1 MANLSEFHSSILSTN
16 SIMSTSVFRI
26 ASGQDVTATL
36 NTLTN
41 TPSTGS
47 ANLSSLSTSVEAN
60 TLVFRNQPLSWWLE
74 SLNSGAIKYTPVSNH
89 VNWSYFSP
97 SGQQFHI
104 RIELSNLLIPNRS
117 KSSSRSA
124 DKSSLNIVFEPK
136 FGLERTD
143 TMTMPGSRS
152 SQ

>member
-1 MANLSEFHSSILSTN
+1 MNR
-16 SIMSTSVFRI
+16 SVYTLNGSQS
-26 ASGQDVTATL
+26 ASATI

-47 ANLSSLSTSVEAN
+47 ADLSTLSSSVETN
-60 TLVFRNQPLSWWLE
+60 TLVFKNQPLSWWLE
-74 SLNSGAIKYTPVSNH
+74 SLNSGAVKYTPISND

-97 SGQQFHI
+97 SGQQFHV

-124 DKSSLNIVFEPK
+124 DNSSFTVTYEPK
-136 FGLERTD
+136 FSLERTD
-143 TMTMPGSRS
+143 TMRMPGSRS
-152 SQ
+152 S

>member
-1 MANLSEFHSSILSTN
+1 MNR
-16 SIMSTSVFRI
+16 SVYTLNGSQP
-26 ASGQDVTATL
+26 ASATI

-47 ANLSSLSTSVEAN
+47 TNLSSLSSSVEAN

-74 SLNSGAIKYTPVSNH
+74 SLNNGAVKYTPISND
-89 VNWSYFSP
+89 VNWSYFTP

-117 KSSSRSA
+117 KSSTRSS
-124 DKSSLNIVFEPK
+124 DNSSFTVTFEPK
-136 FGLERTD
+136 FSLERTD
-143 TMTMPGSRS
+143 TMGMPGSRIS
-152 SQ
+152 K

>member
-1 MANLSEFHSSILSTN
+1 MN
-16 SIMSTSVFRI
+16 TSVYRLNG
-26 ASGQDVTATL
+26 SQDATATL

-47 ANLSSLSTSVEAN
+47 TNLSSLSTSVEAN
-60 TLVFRNQPLSWWLE
+60 TLIFRNQPLSWWLE
-74 SLNSGAIKYTPVSNH
+74 SLNSGAIKYTPVSND

-117 KSSSRSA
+117 KSSSRNA
-124 DKSSLNIVFEPK
+124 DKSSFTVTFEPK
-136 FGLERTD
+136 FSLERTD
-143 TMTMPGSRS
+143 TMTMPGYRS
-152 SQ
+152 NK

>member
-1 MANLSEFHSSILSTN
+1 MAKLSKFHSSILPTN
-16 SIMSTSVFRI
+16 SIMSRSVFKLTTD
-26 ASGQDVTATL
+26 QDVTATL

-41 TPSTGS
+41 TPSRGS
-47 ANLSSLSTSVEAN
+47 ADLSSLSTSVEDN
-60 TLVFRNQPLSWWLE
+60 TLVFKNQPLSWWLE
-74 SLNSGAIKYTPVSNH
+74 SLNSGAVKYTPISND

-117 KSSSRSA
+117 KSSSRST
-124 DKSSLNIVFEPK
+124 DNSSFTVTFEPK
-136 FGLERTD
+136 LGLERTD
-143 TMTMPGSRS
+143 IMSMPGSRS